1 MVDYKASNFKLV
13 RKLGAGAFG
22 EIFQGVNPKTNQEV
36 AIKFEDANS
45 KNPQLFLEAKFY
57 QYLLK
62 DSSSTDKGIP
72 KVYYCSTEGD
82 QNIMVMDLLGP
93 SLEDLFN
100 ICDRK
105 FSLKTVLMIG
115 EQMLTR
121 IEYCHSRSILHRDIK
136 PDNFVIGQ
144 GSKQHKVYVIDFGL
158 AKKFIGRDGTHIPYK
173 EGKSLTGTARYASVN
188 THLGLEQSRRD
199 DLESLGYL
207 MLYFLRGSLPW
218 QNMRA
223 NNKKEK
229 YQKIM
234 EKKLGTTIDS
244 LCKGFP
250 HELATFLTY
259 CRNLKFE
266 DKPDYG
272 YLRNLLKDLFLKS
285 GYEWDYQYDWNILAR
300 KKKEE
305 KQSGE
310 THEENK
316 IDNEKKDIL
325 KNNQTVED
333 QPKKDGKDT
342 KNIASLAVGK
352 SNDKPQGAIGAN
364 ALNK

>member
-1 MVDYKASNFKLV
+1 MADYKVSNFKLV

-36 AIKFEDANS
+36 AIKFENANS
-45 KNPQLFLEAKFY
+45 KNPQLFFEAKFY

-62 DSSSTDKGIP
+62 DSTPDKGIP
-72 KVYYCSTEGD
+72 RVYYCATEGD

-100 ICDRK
+100 ICNRK
-105 FSLKTVLMIG
+105 FSLKTVLMVG
-115 EQMLTR
+115 EQMLAR
-121 IEYCHSRSILHRDIK
+121 IEYVHSRYILHRDIK

-144 GSKQHKVYVIDFGL
+144 GSKQHKVYIIDFGL
-158 AKKFIGRDGTHIPYK
+158 AKKYISREGKHIPYK

-188 THLGLEQSRRD
+188 THLGIEQARRD
-199 DLESLGYL
+199 DLESLGFVL
-207 MLYFLRGSLPW
+207 LYFLRGSLPW

-234 EKKLGTTIDS
+234 EKKLGTPIEV

-250 HELATFLTY
+250 SEFVTFLSY

-266 DKPDYG
+266 DKPDYN
-272 YLRNLLKDLFLKS
+272 YLRTILKDLFVKS
-285 GYEWDYQYDWNILAR
+285 GYEMDYQYDWNILAK

-305 KQSGE
+305 KSNGE
-310 THEENK
+310 TTEEGK
-316 IDNEKKDIL
+316 QDSK
-325 KNNQTVED
+325 ED
-333 QPKKDGKDT
+333 LSKSKPET
-342 KNIASLAVGK
+342 KNTSLVANK
-352 SNDKPQGAIGAN
+352 STDKPYAQ
-364 ALNK
+364 K

>member
-36 AIKFEDANS
+36 AIKFENANS
-45 KNPQLFLEAKFY
+45 KNPQLFFEAKFY

-62 DSSSTDKGIP
+62 DSNTPDKGIP
-72 KVYYCSTEGD
+72 RVYYCATEGD
-82 QNIMVMDLLGP
+82 QNVMVMDLLGP

-100 ICDRK
+100 ICNRK
-105 FSLKTVLMIG
+105 FSLKTVLMVS
-115 EQMLTR
+115 EQMLSR
-121 IEYCHSRSILHRDIK
+121 IEYVQSRYILHRDIK

-158 AKKFIGRDGTHIPYK
+158 AKKYLSRDGKHIPYK

-188 THLGLEQSRRD
+188 THLGIEQARRD

-207 MLYFLRGSLPW
+207 MMYFLRGSLPW

-234 EKKLGTTIDS
+234 EKKMGTPIDV

-250 HELATFLTY
+250 SEFATFLTY

-266 DKPDYG
+266 DKPDYN
-272 YLRNLLKDLFLKS
+272 YLRTLLKDLFVKS
-285 GYEWDYQYDWNILAR
+285 GYEMDYQYDWNILAR

-305 KQSGE
+305 KMSGE
-310 THEENK
+310 TPEE
-316 IDNEKKDIL
+316 EKLDAGKES
-325 KNNQTVED
+325 NQAD
-333 QPKKDGKDT
+333 KKDGKET
-342 KNIASLAVGK
+342 KNSSLIASK
-352 SNDKPQGAIGAN
+352 SNEKSAP
-364 ALNK
+364 K

>member
-1 MVDYKASNFKLV
+1 MVDYKVSNFKLV

-36 AIKFEDANS
+36 AIKFENANS
-45 KNPQLFLEAKFY
+45 KNPQLFFEAKFY

-62 DSSSTDKGIP
+62 DATPDKGIP
-72 KVYYCSTEGD
+72 RVYYCATEGD

-100 ICDRK
+100 ICNKK
-105 FSLKTVLMIG
+105 FSLKTVLMVS
-115 EQMLTR
+115 EQMLAR
-121 IEYCHSRSILHRDIK
+121 IEYIHSRYILHRDIK
-136 PDNFVIGQ
+136 PDNFVIGA
-144 GSKQHKVYVIDFGL
+144 GSKQHKVFVIDFGL
-158 AKKFIGRDGTHIPYK
+158 AKKYIGRDGKHIPYK

-188 THLGLEQSRRD
+188 THLGIEQARRD
-199 DLESLGYL
+199 DLESLGFV
-207 MLYFLRGSLPW
+207 MMYFLRGSLPW

-234 EKKLGTTIDS
+234 EKKLGTPIDI

-250 HELATFLTY
+250 SEFVTFLTY

-266 DKPDYG
+266 DKPDYN
-272 YLRNLLKDLFLKS
+272 YLRSILKDLFVKS
-285 GYEWDYQYDWNILAR
+285 GYELDYQYDWNILAR

-305 KQSGE
+305 KADGNTNEEEKGTGDKAQVKGE
-310 THEENK
+310 KETPN
-316 IDNEKKDIL
+316 
-325 KNNQTVED
+325 TS
-333 QPKKDGKDT
+333 T
-342 KNIASLAVGK
+342 IALK
-352 SNDKPQGAIGAN
+352 SNDKSQVVS
-364 ALNK
+364 K

>member
-1 MVDYKASNFKLV
+1 MVDYKVSNFKLV

-36 AIKFEDANS
+36 AIKFENGNS
-45 KNPQLFLEAKFY
+45 KNPQLFFEAKLY

-62 DSSSTDKGIP
+62 DSSTSTSDKGIP
-72 KVYYCSTEGD
+72 RVYYCGTEGD

-100 ICDRK
+100 ICNRK
-105 FSLKTVLMIG
+105 FNLKTVLMLS
-115 EQMLTR
+115 EQMLSR
-121 IEYCHSRSILHRDIK
+121 IEYVHSRYILHRDIK
-136 PDNFVIGQ
+136 PDNFTIGQ

-158 AKKFIGRDGTHIPYK
+158 AKKFVSRDGTHIPYK

-188 THLGLEQSRRD
+188 THLGIEQARRD
-199 DLESLGYL
+199 DLESLGYV

-223 NNKKEK
+223 KDKKEK

-234 EKKLGTTIDS
+234 EKKLGTPIDV

-250 HELATFLTY
+250 NEFVTYLTY

-266 DKPDYG
+266 DKPDYN
-272 YLRNLLKDLFLKS
+272 YLRGLLKDLFVKS
-285 GYEWDYQYDWNILAR
+285 GFEMDYQYDWNILAK

-305 KQSGE
+305 KSTDE
-310 THEENK
+310 INDEEKLDVKDNVPK
-316 IDNEKKDIL
+316 TGQATKEGTNTKDTSLTASKNNEK
-325 KNNQTVED
+325 
-333 QPKKDGKDT
+333 P
-342 KNIASLAVGK
+342 LAK
-352 SNDKPQGAIGAN
+352 
-364 ALNK
+364 

>member
-1 MVDYKASNFKLV
+1 MVDYKVSNFKLV

-36 AIKFEDANS
+36 AIKFENANS
-45 KNPQLFLEAKFY
+45 KNPQLFFEAKFY

-62 DSSSTDKGIP
+62 DSTPEKGIP
-72 KVYYCSTEGD
+72 RVYYCATEGD

-100 ICDRK
+100 ICNRK
-105 FSLKTVLMIG
+105 FSLKTVLMVG
-115 EQMLTR
+115 EQMLAR
-121 IEYCHSRSILHRDIK
+121 IEYVHSRYILHRDIK

-144 GSKQHKVYVIDFGL
+144 GTKQHKVYIIDFGL
-158 AKKFIGRDGTHIPYK
+158 AKKYISREGKHIPYK

-188 THLGLEQSRRD
+188 THLGIEQARRD
-199 DLESLGYL
+199 DLESLGFL
-207 MLYFLRGSLPW
+207 LLYFLRGSLPW

-234 EKKLGTTIDS
+234 EKKLGTPIEV

-250 HELATFLTY
+250 NEFVTFLSY

-266 DKPDYG
+266 DKPDYN
-272 YLRNLLKDLFLKS
+272 YLRTILKDLFTKS
-285 GYEWDYQYDWNILAR
+285 GYEMDYQYDWNILAK

-305 KQSGE
+305 KSTGD
-310 THEENK
+310 TTEEGK
-316 IDNEKKDIL
+316 QDSK
-325 KNNQTVED
+325 ED
-333 QPKKDGKDT
+333 VSKSKPDT
-342 KNIASLAVGK
+342 KNTSLVANK
-352 SNDKPQGAIGAN
+352 STDKPYGTP
-364 ALNK
+364 K

>member
-1 MVDYKASNFKLV
+1 VDYKVSNFKLV

-36 AIKFEDANS
+36 AIKFENANTQ
-45 KNPQLFLEAKFY
+45 NPQLFFEAKFY

-62 DSSSTDKGIP
+62 DASTLDKGIP
-72 KVYYCSTEGD
+72 RVYYCATEGD

-100 ICDRK
+100 ICNRK
-105 FSLKTVLMIG
+105 FSLKTVLMVM
-115 EQMLTR
+115 EQMLSR
-121 IEYCHSRSILHRDIK
+121 VEYVHSRYILHRDIK
-136 PDNFVIGQ
+136 PDNFTIGQ
-144 GSKQHKVYVIDFGL
+144 GSKQHKVFIIDFGL
-158 AKKFIGRDGTHIPYK
+158 AKKFVSRDGKHIPYK

-188 THLGLEQSRRD
+188 THLGIEQARRD
-199 DLESLGYL
+199 DLESIGFV
-207 MLYFLRGSLPW
+207 MMYFLRGSLPW

-234 EKKLGTTIDS
+234 EKKLGTPIDV

-250 HELATFLTY
+250 SECVTFLTY

-266 DKPDYG
+266 DKPDYN
-272 YLRNLLKDLFLKS
+272 YLKNLLRDLFVKS
-285 GYEWDYQYDWNILAR
+285 GYEMDYQYDWNILAK

-305 KQSGE
+305 KVNGE
-310 THEENK
+310 TNEEEKNDLSKEDPIKSNQATKDENNTRHSSLVNSNK
-316 IDNEKKDIL
+316 NEKAFGGNSK
-325 KNNQTVED
+325 
-333 QPKKDGKDT
+333 
-342 KNIASLAVGK
+342 
-352 SNDKPQGAIGAN
+352 
-364 ALNK
+364 